1 MDMLNYANPN
11 HSCPEPELRAI
22 FGRYGTVQTCIVN
35 KDKRHAFV
43 KMLTRK
49 DAELA
54 KTSMEDNRHIDI
66 PLRVSFFFCPLADVV
81 MLARKYVLTFD
92 ID

>member
-1 MDMLNYANPN
+1 MLTLQR
-11 HSCPEPELRAI
+11 CPEPELRAI

-49 DAELA
+49 DAEAA
-54 KTSMEDNRHIDI
+54 KTNMEDNRHLDI
-66 PLRVSFFFCPLADVV
+66 PLRVSLRDHRNV
-81 MLARKYVLTFD
+81 MQY
-92 ID
+92 